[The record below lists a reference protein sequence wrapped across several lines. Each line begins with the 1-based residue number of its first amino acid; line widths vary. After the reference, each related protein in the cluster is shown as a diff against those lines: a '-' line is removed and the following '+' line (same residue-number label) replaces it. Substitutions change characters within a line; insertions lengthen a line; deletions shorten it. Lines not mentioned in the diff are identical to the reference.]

1 MGIFDSISQAVL
13 DAQRAVQGTAPAAD
27 GGAGAAAGGGVAGI
41 LAPGG
46 EPVDVVAV
54 LTARQAAKG
63 GPALNWKTSI
73 ADLMRLLDLDPSLE
87 HRKALATE
95 LGYTGALDGSAEMN
109 IWLHRKVMEGL
120 AANGGNEPFVDGG
133 GAGEPR
139 QRQHMTFKAGLVMV
153 HRRLPHGTRRRQARN
168 QNHGRS

>member
-1 MGIFDSISQAVL
+1 MDAINQAIVN
-13 DAQRAVQGTAPAAD
+13 AARQQGAIPAAPV
-27 GGAGAAAGGGVAGI
+27 AAPVEAAAASGAAAGGAGGFWGA

-46 EPVDVVAV
+46 QPIDVNAV
-54 LTARQAAKG
+54 LTQRMAARG

-73 ADLMRLLDLDPSLE
+73 ADLMRLLDLDPSLD

-120 AANGGNEPFVDGG
+120 AANGGNVP
-133 GAGEPR
+133 A
-139 QRQHMTFKAGLVMV
+139 
-153 HRRLPHGTRRRQARN
+153 
-168 QNHGRS
+168 